1 MNRQR
6 NIFRNKKG
14 NNSNR
19 SISAIGFSL
28 VAFIFG
34 PVISLFLVFGITT
47 ILNMKLGLNELIT
60 TTPYNM
66 IISMLGYPIILYL
79 LIIINS
85 KLYDG
90 DLSKFGFSSKR
101 KYVRILKGI
110 GLGIGLVVGLYLL
123 SLIFLALYS
132 ITNNKFNFLIMFL
145 FVIGFF
151 IQGMVEEILMRSI
164 IMNEICNKS
173 NAAIAILTNSLLFSL
188 LHLSAP
194 GVTALSFF
202 NLFLFGI
209 MFSLI
214 YYITNDMWLTGF
226 AHAAWNITL
235 GVILGTEIS
244 GQTIENSLFRTSST
258 PYKSLLSGGDF
269 GLEGGLIMTIFIT
282 FVIITL
288 IFSTKIIK
296 TKRSW

>member
-132 ITNNKFNFLIMFL
+132 ITNKKFNFLIMFL

-244 GQTIENSLFRTSST
+244 GQVIENSLFRTSST

-269 GLEGGLIMTIFIT
+269 GLEGGLIMTIFTIL
-282 FVIITL
+282 TL

>member
-1 MNRQR
+1 
-6 NIFRNKKG
+6 
-14 NNSNR
+14 
-19 SISAIGFSL
+19 
-28 VAFIFG
+28 
-34 PVISLFLVFGITT
+34 
-47 ILNMKLGLNELIT
+47 
-60 TTPYNM
+60 
-66 IISMLGYPIILYL
+66 
-79 LIIINS
+79 
-85 KLYDG
+85 
-90 DLSKFGFSSKR
+90 
-101 KYVRILKGI
+101 
-110 GLGIGLVVGLYLL
+110 
-123 SLIFLALYS
+123 
-132 ITNNKFNFLIMFL
+132 MFL

-282 FVIITL
+282 FVILTL